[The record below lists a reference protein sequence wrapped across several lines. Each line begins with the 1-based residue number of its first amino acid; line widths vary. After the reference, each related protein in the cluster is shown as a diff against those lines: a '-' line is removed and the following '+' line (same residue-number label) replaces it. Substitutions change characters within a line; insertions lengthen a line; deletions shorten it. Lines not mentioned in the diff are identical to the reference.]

1 MPNPWDYFQDSST
14 LSVALIW
21 SIPPSRNLLL
31 SYLAVII
38 LNVSLANISTA
49 FVIMR
54 YWSLFVSSVKVS
66 FQWLY
71 FLILHLKSFS
81 DLILHIIFFLFYNFF
96 CSLFFSL
103 SFSFFLPTVLFTFS
117 LIKYKHFLCLNPK
130 LLNEFSL
137 SIFRAVVFLI
147 VYKRMKLLIFQNI
160 LRYFYKIKYNI
171 YCNLYIE
178 LMKERKRE
186 IIVNLNQL
194 LLRFF

>member
-38 LNVSLANISTA
+38 HNVSLANISTA

-81 DLILHIIFFLFYNFF
+81 VLVICRIAHFKATYTLPNDKSTGCLSEYILIDFCITNFVDYCSHALPFLHL
-96 CSLFFSL
+96 SFFSFL
-103 SFSFFLPTVLFTFS
+103 ATTIKSFSFH
-117 LIKYKHFLCLNPK
+117 I
-130 LLNEFSL
+130 
-137 SIFRAVVFLI
+137 
-147 VYKRMKLLIFQNI
+147 
-160 LRYFYKIKYNI
+160 
-171 YCNLYIE
+171 
-178 LMKERKRE
+178 
-186 IIVNLNQL
+186 
-194 LLRFF
+194 